1 MAAPLP
7 PSAEGVTP
15 FHQELGALFVL
26 EELPQLTGNG
36 NCSFVQ
42 GHYLALFLPFP
53 LLESCFFSDQQ

>member
-26 EELPQLTGNG
+26 EKLPQLTGNG
-36 NCSFVQ
+36 NCSVVQ

-53 LLESCFFSDQQ
+53 LLE